1 MKDLEYCY
9 EDIISAIEKYYP
21 KGLSYKDV
29 QYQKSVEHSRFKR
42 LLKNRK
48 VRSEKD
54 KFFSK
59 AIKSV
64 FGEYC
69 VQSHTY
75 TYLYPSLHYSVLLE
89 KNQDIMDDD
98 IELIKL
104 LGGKRYDLE
113 IFISL
118 IFPCCY
124 FYTNETKYT
133 PQNILPQE
141 QWSFS
146 THSAN
151 YKLDDEEVIALRE
164 MFEKNNICVL
174 LSEIVHKKV
183 PDISTEL
190 LSSENSQVEIFNC
203 LFSDIIT
210 DYF

>member
-1 MKDLEYCY
+1 MENLVCCY
-9 EDIISAIEKYYP
+9 EEIISAIERYYP
-21 KGLSYKDV
+21 KGLSYEDV
-29 QYQKSVEHSRFKR
+29 QYQKSVEHIRFKK

-48 VRSEKD
+48 MRTEKD
-54 KFFSK
+54 IFFDK

-64 FGEYC
+64 FGEYH
-69 VQSHTY
+69 VQNHTY
-75 TYLYPSLHYSVLLE
+75 TYLYPSLHYSVLLK

-98 IELIKL
+98 IELIKI

-124 FYTNETKYT
+124 FYTNETIYT
-133 PQNILPQE
+133 PQNTLPRE
-141 QWSFS
+141 QWSFA

-151 YKLDDEEVIALRE
+151 YKLDDEKVITLRE
-164 MFEKNNICVL
+164 MFEKNNKCVL
-174 LSEIVHKKV
+174 LPEMVHKEV

-190 LSSENSQVEIFNC
+190 LPSDGSQVEIFNC